1 MTMPDVTPGERH
13 ACPCCGY
20 VTLPG
25 RPGSYEICPV
35 CRWEDDP
42 AVDRDGPEALSGPNH
57 VSLRQAQRNFADFGA
72 SSEKRRRHARA
83 PLPHEIPD

>member
-1 MTMPDVTPGERH
+1 MDDVRQGERN

-20 VTLPG
+20 LTLTG
-25 RPGSYEICPV
+25 RRGSYEICLV

-42 AVDRDGPEALSGPNH
+42 AAGWDGPDALSGPNH

-72 SSEKRRRHARA
+72 VSEKRRQRARA
-83 PLPHEIPD
+83 PLPHEIPS